1 MDKDEIIK
9 IAKEYVIKVKTR
21 FLLKKAYLYG
31 SAVKGTFNENSDID
45 IAIFVDE
52 IEGDILLSKQLLF
65 KLTRDVDL
73 RIEPILF
80 TNDDDVSGFK
90 SAIINEGLLIS

>member
-1 MDKDEIIK
+1 MDKDEILK
-9 IAKEYVIKVKTR
+9 IAKEYVKKVKTR
-21 FLLKKAYLYG
+21 FLIKKAYLYG

-45 IAIFVDE
+45 IAIFVE
-52 IEGDILLSKQLLF
+52 NIQGDILTSKQLLF

-80 TNDDDVSGFK
+80 TSDEDVSGFK
-90 SAIINEGLLIS
+90 AAIINEGILIT